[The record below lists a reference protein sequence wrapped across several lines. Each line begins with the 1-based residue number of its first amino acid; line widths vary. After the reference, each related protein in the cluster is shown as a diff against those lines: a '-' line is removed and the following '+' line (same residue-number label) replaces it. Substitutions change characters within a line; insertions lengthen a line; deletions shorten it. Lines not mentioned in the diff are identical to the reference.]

1 MNEKE
6 WHAEFG
12 GMVRAEYQTSEFDRF
27 FSARLNNAR
36 ARLSLTQM
44 VPFIRHRRDCWAFVS
59 GNCPE
64 MIVKKKILAHEYD
77 EIVKD
82 EYSEYGHLD
91 LVVRQGKTVGLSPEQ
106 VLSVEPLPTTRSTLL
121 AWGWLTRERP
131 WLEGL
136 AAMMATEWAND
147 NRLLEDLG
155 GGPLPP

>member
-64 MIVKKKILAHEYD
+64 MIVKKKILA
-77 EIVKD
+77 
-82 EYSEYGHLD
+82 L
-91 LVVRQGKTVGLSPEQ
+91 LTLRQGSPQ
-106 VLSVEPLPTTRSTLL
+106 TEPFSTLSSVGEL
-121 AWGWLTRERP
+121 LIRQGHCSALS
-131 WLEGL
+131 
-136 AAMMATEWAND
+136 AT
-147 NRLLEDLG
+147 
-155 GGPLPP
+155 